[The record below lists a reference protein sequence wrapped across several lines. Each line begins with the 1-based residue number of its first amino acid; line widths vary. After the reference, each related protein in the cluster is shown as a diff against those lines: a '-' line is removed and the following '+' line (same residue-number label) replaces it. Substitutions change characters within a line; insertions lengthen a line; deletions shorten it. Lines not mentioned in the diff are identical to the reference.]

1 LDTFRGKI
9 RTLGS
14 TFPNNPCHA
23 TGFGR
28 VFLAKD
34 EKRENE
40 AASRPMT
47 PRDIAGFVCA
57 ALLALAT
64 AAAAE
69 ETQSYPDFSFKR
81 VKPPEA
87 GTSRRITVQI
97 TEPSFMLAAP
107 RAQPDW
113 RDRMPPGPGEGGGP
127 QGAPMGSLAWYWE
140 HVSPSITAASSGRLE
155 EALVALTRAP
165 PGAAPPSP
173 RLDTLRQIADR
184 HGIEILTATIGTRV
198 SPALALAVISV
209 ESSGR
214 PAAVSTAGA
223 QGLMQLMP
231 ATAARF
237 GVTDSFQPKEN
248 IRGGVAYLDFLLRE
262 FDFDPVLA
270 IAAYNAGEGAVARN
284 EGVPPFAETR
294 DYVPKVLAAWQV
306 ARGLCQTP
314 PQLVTD
320 GCVFVRGQG
329 L

>member
-1 LDTFRGKI
+1 
-9 RTLGS
+9 
-14 TFPNNPCHA
+14 
-23 TGFGR
+23 
-28 VFLAKD
+28 
-34 EKRENE
+34 
-40 AASRPMT
+40 MT
-47 PRDIAGFVCA
+47 PHRIAAFACAA
-57 ALLALAT
+57 ALLLAPPG
-64 AAAAE
+64 AADE
-69 ETQSYPDFSFKR
+69 PQSYPDFSFKR
-81 VKPPEA
+81 VKPPEPGA
-87 GTSRRITVQI
+87 SRRITVQI

-113 RDRMPPGPGEGGGP
+113 RDRMPPGPGEGGP
-127 QGAPMGSLAWYWE
+127 RGAPLGSLAWYWD
-140 HVSPSITAASSGRLE
+140 HVSPSIAEASSGRLE
-155 EALVALTRAP
+155 EALVALGRAP
-165 PGAAPPSP
+165 AGGAVPSP
-173 RLDTLRQIADR
+173 RLDALRRIADR
-184 HGIEILTATIGTRV
+184 HGVEILTATIGTRV

-237 GVTDSFQPKEN
+237 GVTDAFQPKEN
-248 IRGGVAYLDFLLRE
+248 IRGGVAYLDFLLRQ

-284 EGVPPFAETR
+284 QGVPPYAETR

-320 GCVFVRGQG
+320 GCVFVRGTG
-329 L
+329 S